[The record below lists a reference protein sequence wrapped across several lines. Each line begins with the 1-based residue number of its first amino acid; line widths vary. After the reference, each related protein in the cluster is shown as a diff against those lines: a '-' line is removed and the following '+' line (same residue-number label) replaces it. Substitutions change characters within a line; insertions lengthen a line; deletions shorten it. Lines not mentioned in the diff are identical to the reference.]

1 MKWVKVE
8 NWSYN
13 ISCIL
18 RLVYV
23 TNISYVITNSLLY
36 KSWIW
41 PRDLGLGICNIAEW
55 MQHTM
60 DKLILARFLKNVKL
74 KPTKQSWYYE
84 RWQEILFIAKIVV
97 HLFLRLP
104 WINEWCRKFP
114 LLLGIHYLQNSCDV
128 WNSYLFFVVFAL
140 EGK

>member
-23 TNISYVITNSLLY
+23 TNIWYVITNSLLY

-60 DKLILARFLKNVKL
+60 DKLILARLLKNVKL

-97 HLFLRLP
+97 HLFLTFAMNQRMMPEIPPSIRHSLFAKLMWCVKLVFIFCSICP
-104 WINEWCRKFP
+104 WR
-114 LLLGIHYLQNSCDV
+114 
-128 WNSYLFFVVFAL
+128 
-140 EGK
+140 

>member
-1 MKWVKVE
+1 MQ
-8 NWSYN
+8 
-13 ISCIL
+13 
-18 RLVYV
+18 RLVYA

-55 MQHTM
+55 MHTM

-114 LLLGIHYLQNSCDV
+114 LLLGIHYLQKLMWCV
-128 WNSYLFFVVFAL
+128 KLVFVFCSIYPWMKI
-140 EGK
+140 ETSGDITQMM

>member
-1 MKWVKVE
+1 M
-8 NWSYN
+8 
-13 ISCIL
+13 
-18 RLVYV
+18 
-23 TNISYVITNSLLY
+23 LY

-55 MQHTM
+55 MHTM

-140 EGK
+140 EGKYYANDVRLSHYDPLYKENMIKRFVLQFF